1 MENSYRRMTDNELA
15 RAAAGESDGRAAFAE
30 IIRRFNQ
37 PLAAFAVSKTANVQD
52 AEDIVQ
58 ETFLRAYQKIASF
71 NSDYALK
78 NWLYTIAYR
87 LIISAYRKKRPQ
99 SLSEKATEQL
109 AAAQPPIQDHQW
121 LWQAVRQMSSE
132 AFTVLWLRY
141 QEDMTTSEIAQV
153 MKKSKIMIR
162 VLLHRSRVR
171 LAKKL
176 VNQPE
181 IVEQS
186 QWLRGRA
193 AYLERTK

>member
-1 MENSYRRMTDNELA
+1 MTDNELA